1 MGLPFDG
8 ERAEGRGAHVEFVIE
23 IGVRIATGGV
33 MNSGAFGKFTGD
45 AEDDGIP
52 VAGIDL
58 GAEDGGDGSALGI
71 VNGEAAET
79 AGGNKFAVDFGEQ
92 DPDDVA
98 FEFGV
103 CGAGTAFIGAE
114 FFEVRVEIVG
124 NLVGEAEGEA
134 FVIRG
139 TDVDAV
145 VERKIDGGN
154 HSDFRNSGFEFAL
167 DFLDGVPFGLIRVID
182 MAADLHVVK
191 RQIGLEEILAE
202 GGDEFFE
209 LFGESGDGFGAG
221 VGLTLI
227 PENAADTA
235 AGGEEAAI
243 GSAVEGVAL
252 FVFEGGA
259 PLVHGCA
266 AVGAGKE
273 ADGDTGA
280 FAEAVTMLVRGAQ
293 DAAGSTAR
301 GLAPLGAAI
310 IRQRLD
316 EVIEAL
322 SSLDLALSQVWLA
335 PGHREGLTIA
345 RGHLYESLVTWADRL

>member
-23 IGVRIATGGV
+23 IGVRIAADGV
-33 MNSGAFGKFTGD
+33 MNSGTIGEFTGD

-79 AGGNKFAVDFGEQ
+79 AAGDEFAVDFGEQ
-92 DPDDVA
+92 DADDVA

-103 CGAGTAFIGAE
+103 CGAGAAFVGAE
-114 FFEVRVEIVG
+114 VFEVRVEIVG
-124 NLVGEAEGEA
+124 NLVGQAEGEA

-139 TDVDAV
+139 TDVDGV

-154 HSDFRNSGFEFAL
+154 HADFRNSGFEFAL
-167 DFLDGVPFGLIRVID
+167 DFLDGVPFGLIGVVD
-182 MAADLHVVK
+182 MATDLHVVK
-191 RQIGLEEILAE
+191 RQIGLEEILAK

-209 LFGESGDGFGAG
+209 FFGESGEGFGAG
-221 VGLTLI
+221 VGLTLV

-252 FVFEGGA
+252 FVFQGGA

-280 FAEAVTMLVRGAQ
+280 LKH
-293 DAAGSTAR
+293 
-301 GLAPLGAAI
+301 GLG
-310 IRQRLD
+310 
-316 EVIEAL
+316 
-322 SSLDLALSQVWLA
+322 
-335 PGHREGLTIA
+335 EG
-345 RGHLYESLVTWADRL
+345 